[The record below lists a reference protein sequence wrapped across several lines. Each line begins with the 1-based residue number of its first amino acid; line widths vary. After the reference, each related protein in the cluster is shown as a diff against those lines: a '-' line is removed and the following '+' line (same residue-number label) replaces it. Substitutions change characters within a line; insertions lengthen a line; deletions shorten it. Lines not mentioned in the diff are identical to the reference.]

1 MISLDT
7 ALAAYRALP
16 PLATELRPSAHA
28 LGRVLAEDCR
38 AAWPLPRHH
47 QSALDGYLVAAEDAE
62 AGRQLTVTEAIAAGQ
77 LGPLPTLLRG
87 SALRIFTGARLP
99 AGLLPDTAAV
109 IAQERCTRISD
120 AIRLETSLKPAAN
133 IRQQGEEAAA
143 GALVLARGERLKP
156 GQIASLISA
165 GVAHVRVHRAPRIA
179 VLVSG
184 DELRPAGSPL
194 EDGQIWDSNGPLV
207 QAWLAQRGLASTL
220 HHLAD
225 DRASTTSAI
234 ASALAENDVVIST
247 GGVSVG
253 DHDHILP
260 AAKACGVQQVFWQ
273 VAQKPGKPLFF
284 GRWQRGTQHSVL
296 LGLPGN
302 PGAVL
307 VGLALHAARV
317 LDQLEAASQ
326 SAASF
331 RAGVLIGSGVKTDA
345 QRERLVRMRLSYSA
359 VGLAQLEPLAYQDSH
374 MLTNLDLA
382 SVLVRVPARAGQVET
397 GSVLEWL
404 PL

>member
-1 MISLDT
+1 VITLDA
-7 ALAAYRALP
+7 ALAAYQALP
-16 PLATELRPSAHA
+16 PLAAEYLPTAA
-28 LGRVLAEDCR
+28 AAGRVLADDCH

-47 QSALDGYLVAAEDAE
+47 QSALDGYLLAAEDAVV
-62 AGRQLTVTEAIAAGQ
+62 GRPLTVIGAIAAGQ
-77 LGPLPTLLRG
+77 LGTLPALSRG
-87 SALRIFTGARLP
+87 TALRIFTGARLP
-99 AGLLPDTAAV
+99 AGLLPSAAAV
-109 IAQERCTRISD
+109 IAQERCRRVED
-120 AIRLETSLKPAAN
+120 EIRLDASLKPAAN

-143 GALVLARGERLKP
+143 GALVLPRGARLRP
-156 GQIASLISA
+156 GQVASLISA
-165 GVAHVRVHRAPRIA
+165 GVAQVRVQCAPRIA

-194 EDGQIWDSNGPLV
+194 EDGQIWDSNGPLG
-207 QAWLAQRGLASTL
+207 QAWPAPRGLASTL

-284 GRWQRGTQHSVL
+284 GRWQRGMQHSVL

-359 VGLAQLEPLAYQDSH
+359 VGVAQLEPLPYQDSH
-374 MLTNLDLA
+374 MLTNLDHA